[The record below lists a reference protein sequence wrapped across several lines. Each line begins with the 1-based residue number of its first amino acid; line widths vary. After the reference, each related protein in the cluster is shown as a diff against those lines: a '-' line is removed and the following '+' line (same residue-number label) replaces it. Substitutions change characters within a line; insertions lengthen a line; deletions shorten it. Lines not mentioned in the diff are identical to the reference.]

1 MKETL
6 ARLTTNLL
14 NPFLTGF
21 VVIVLLSFKGTDNNA
36 AAIKWAAISVALSV
50 LPVLAVVIY
59 LVRRKKLDGV
69 FENPRRQR
77 IGIYLLASAMGAIGY
92 GLLWSLEAPE
102 LLVATFAAGL
112 AAIVIFTGINLIWKI
127 SVHTAFLAGA
137 AAILIIVY
145 GALAAW
151 TLMLLPPV
159 VWARVALKQHSA
171 LQAAAGAVIAAAI
184 VAGVFWGYGMVGSQP

>member
-14 NPFLTGF
+14 NPFLMGF
-21 VVIVLLSFKGTDNNA
+21 VVIVLLAFKGTDNNA
-36 AAIKWAAISVALSV
+36 ATIKWAAISLALSV

-77 IGIYLLASAMGAIGY
+77 IGIYLLASALGAIGY
-92 GLLWSLEAPE
+92 GLLWSLGAPD

-127 SVHTAFLAGA
+127 SLHTAFLAGA

-151 TLMLLPPV
+151 TLTLLPPV
-159 VWARVALKQHSA
+159 AWARVALKQHSA
-171 LQAAAGAVIAAAI
+171 LQVAAGAMIAAAI
-184 VAGVFWGYGMVGSQP
+184 VVGIFWGYGMIGR